1 MREFIDISLYDPIH
15 GYFCSSTNPVGF
27 LEKPIDF
34 NGLAG
39 STEYYQTVAEKYD
52 GLRKH
57 WLTPSEIFTPHIGSC
72 IANYIVREWKD
83 SSEEWPLEI
92 IEVGAG
98 TGTLAR
104 DILNWIKAYDKNI
117 YEACTY
123 VSIEIS
129 ENLANLQHR
138 RVCVDGGHSDERF
151 SICIGNAC
159 NLSTWKGLRRQ
170 APFVIAME
178 VLDNLPHDKVAYT
191 VGRGR
196 EAEWMES
203 LVSIA
208 NDGNFGQPE
217 EHRRPVKDSLIK
229 RALEAW
235 LYLENESSPKAE
247 EKILGA
253 LEWLLEATRIP
264 DPIFLPTSAL
274 QLFDTIHT
282 AIPRHQI
289 IASDFDHLPDV
300 KVAGRNAPL
309 VSSIVSL
316 CGNNCVIRDM
326 FLLTP
331 CYMTV
336 PEIIGFE
343 KSIFAD

>member
-1 MREFIDISLYDPIH
+1 MLRDFIDTSLYDPIH

-34 NGLAG
+34 NGLSG
-39 STEYYQTVAEKYD
+39 STEYYHTVAEKYD

-72 IANYIVREWKD
+72 IANYIVREWKE
-83 SSEEWPLEI
+83 SSIEERPLEI
-92 IEVGAG
+92 IEIGAG

-104 DILNWIKAYDKNI
+104 DILNWIKEHDRNI
-117 YEACTY
+117 YEKCTY

-129 ENLANLQHR
+129 KNLASLQHR

-151 SICIGNAC
+151 SIRVGNAC
-159 NLSTWKGLRRQ
+159 NPSTWEGLKGQ
-170 APFVIAME
+170 APFIVAME
-178 VLDNLPHDKVAYT
+178 VFDNLPHDKVAYT
-191 VGRGR
+191 VGRDGK
-196 EAEWMES
+196 AEWMES

-208 NDGNFGQPE
+208 RDGNMGQPE
-217 EHRRPVKDSLIK
+217 EHSRPVQDSLIK
-229 RALEAW
+229 RALDTW
-235 LYLENESSPKAE
+235 LCLQSLSSPKTE

-253 LEWLLEATRIP
+253 LEWLLETTRIP

-282 AIPRHQI
+282 AVPRHSLV
-289 IASDFDHLPDV
+289 ASDFDQLPDV

-316 CGNNCVIRDM
+316 SRHLVM
-326 FLLTP
+326 F
-331 CYMTV
+331 
-336 PEIIGFE
+336 
-343 KSIFAD
+343 